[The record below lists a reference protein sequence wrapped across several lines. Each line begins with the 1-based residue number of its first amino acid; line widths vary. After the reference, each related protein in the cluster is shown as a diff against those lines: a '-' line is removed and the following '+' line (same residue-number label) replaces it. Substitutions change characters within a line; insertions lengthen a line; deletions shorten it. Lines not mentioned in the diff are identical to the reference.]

1 MKIVAISGGFDPIH
15 IGHIRY
21 IREASR
27 LGDFLVVIVNTDEFL
42 IRKKGRAFM
51 PLVERLEIVRSIKGV
66 EEAIACIDDDQ
77 TVCRTLELIKPHI
90 FAKGGDRTLENIPE
104 REVCERLGIKMLFGV
119 GGGKIQS
126 SSELINRSKDEK
138 DSD

>member
-1 MKIVAISGGFDPIH
+1 
-15 IGHIRY
+15 
-21 IREASR
+21 